1 MVQSC
6 GQRNDKKGFLNFGPK
21 TGKNCGQF
29 CYEIGK
35 KLWSKN
41 YSRICVKFWSNLLS
55 KIWSAILGQNI
66 GLKRVQNLVKNILS
80 SKNLWKILSKSLSN
94 FFLKVLGKNLVNI
107 LLQTFDPNLVKFF
120 SSRNLL
126 KMCAGCC
133 QNVGSMMSPK
143 YVKKYWQKIWSKML
157 VNIWLKKFLKNFGTK
172 IWSKIW
178 TKEYGPNCLN
188 TVQFSFDLFQISL
201 RRYSEQLR
209 YLQCLCQWC

>member
-29 CYEIGK
+29 CYKIGK

-55 KIWSAILGQNI
+55 KIWSATLGQNI

-94 FFLKVLGKNLVNI
+94 FFLKVLGKKVGQHFVVN
-107 LLQTFDPNLVKFF
+107 F
-120 SSRNLL
+120 
-126 KMCAGCC
+126 
-133 QNVGSMMSPK
+133 
-143 YVKKYWQKIWSKML
+143 
-157 VNIWLKKFLKNFGTK
+157 
-172 IWSKIW
+172 
-178 TKEYGPNCLN
+178 
-188 TVQFSFDLFQISL
+188 
-201 RRYSEQLR
+201 
-209 YLQCLCQWC
+209 

>member
-29 CYEIGK
+29 CYKIGK

-107 LLQTFDPNLVKFF
+107 LLQTFDPNLVKHFF
-120 SSRNLL
+120 QKSS
-126 KMCAGCC
+126 K
-133 QNVGSMMSPK
+133 NV
-143 YVKKYWQKIWSKML
+143 VNNFCVQVVAKML
-157 VNIWLKKFLKNFGTK
+157 V
-172 IWSKIW
+172 
-178 TKEYGPNCLN
+178 
-188 TVQFSFDLFQISL
+188 Q
-201 RRYSEQLR
+201 
-209 YLQCLCQWC
+209 